1 MCQEAVLNVVF
12 YGDFYKH
19 MFANTGIF
27 SLLNFKEKN
36 TYVFSSWE
44 SEVFWIRKEHLFCY
58 QHNQHNCFCTKCHHH
73 NTEGDIFQWKLILDD
88 SRVDLFFYF
97 IFFLDCF
104 FSHVISILSMVVPLS
119 FFRPLLKCHLF
130 KRVVLPNNLT

>member
-1 MCQEAVLNVVF
+1 MNVVF

-36 TYVFSSWE
+36 TCFQFMGKSFGLGKSIYFAISTISTTAFVLNVIITTPRGTSS
-44 SEVFWIRKEHLFCY
+44 
-58 QHNQHNCFCTKCHHH
+58 N
-73 NTEGDIFQWKLILDD
+73 GKLILDD
-88 SRVDLFFYF
+88 SKVDLFKF
-97 IFFLDCF
+97 FFLECF
-104 FSHVISILSMVVPLS
+104 FSHVVSILSMVVPLS